1 MNELLPILITTLGT
15 SVTALVVAVLT
26 YRSARRDTTR
36 QERADVVTAYEKLC
50 DDLREMIRL
59 NNEEI
64 ARLRAELAELRCRL
78 DAERDAWSRER
89 EALVERIGELE
100 ALNQRLER
108 QLNQLRAETRGR
120 E

>member
-15 SVTALVVAVLT
+15 STTALIVALLT
-26 YRSARRDTTR
+26 YRSTRRDTKR
-36 QERADVVTAYEKLC
+36 QERADVVTGYEQLC

-64 ARLRAELAELRCRL
+64 ARLRAELGDLRCRL
-78 DAERDAWSRER
+78 DSEREAWSRER

>member
-1 MNELLPILITTLGT
+1 MSDLLPILIPTLVT
-15 SVTALVVAVLT
+15 SLGALVMAVLS
-26 YRSARRDTTR
+26 YRSARGDTTR
-36 QERADVVTAYEKLC
+36 QERADIVTAYEKLC
-50 DDLREMIRL
+50 NDLRELIRI

-64 ARLRAELAELRCRL
+64 ARLRAEVAALQSRL
-78 DAERDAWSRER
+78 DTEREAWARER

-100 ALNQRLER
+100 TINARLER